1 MGAATNATAL
11 AAGAAA
17 TLHDDIMGPRKL
29 AGVTPDKPV
38 GDQAVAY
45 RDKLSSVD
53 ATTRTADNILT
64 VFGDPKKVLGLIMT
78 VLLIVWLLSKFG
90 DKITGFLSSLISPVA
105 HLFDI
110 HRAEALTGTVATLTN
125 SQAAALAD
133 NVHSCF
139 QSSGDDEEALY
150 AYLRTLNTPADWQA
164 LCNAYGTRQC
174 LKRVAG
180 IPYHNQQHDLP
191 TMIRCNL
198 TDNETA
204 KIRQIL
210 ANIGVTF

>member
-11 AAGAAA
+11 AAGAAS

-64 VFGDPKKVLGLIMT
+64 VFGDPRKVLGLIMT

-90 DKITGFLSSLISPVA
+90 DKITAFLSSVISPVTHA
-105 HLFDI
+105 LDVA
-110 HRAEALTGTVATLTN
+110 RAERQTGTVATLSN
-125 SQAAALAD
+125 SQAATLAD
-133 NVHSCF
+133 NIHACF
-139 QSSGDDEEALY
+139 QSSGDDEESIYAL
-150 AYLRTLNTPADWQA
+150 LQTLNTPADWQA

-174 LKRVAG
+174 IKRVAG
-180 IPYHNQQHDLP
+180 IPYHNQQHDL
-191 TMIRCNL
+191 TAMLHCNL
-198 TDNETA
+198 TDKETA
-204 KIRQIL
+204 RVRQIL
-210 ANIGVTF
+210 ANIGVAF